1 MTRIIRQVRRLM
13 NMTKTK
19 TSTKAAAD
27 LPRRERK
34 MPVPM
39 TKYEHAKIIGLRAE
53 QIARGAQIFVSDEG
67 ERFDP
72 IAIAL
77 RELNAGVLPFIV
89 VRKLPDGTEEHRRL
103 RDFILP
109 A

>member
-1 MTRIIRQVRRLM
+1 MKKSKTTSKSVDAAPPSRQRR
-13 NMTKTK
+13 
-19 TSTKAAAD
+19 A
-27 LPRRERK
+27 
-34 MPVPM
+34 PVPM
-39 TKYEHAKIIGLRAE
+39 TKYEHAKVIGLRAE
-53 QIARGAQIFVSDEG
+53 QIARGAQPFVTDEG

-72 IAIAL
+72 IAIAV

-109 A
+109 M